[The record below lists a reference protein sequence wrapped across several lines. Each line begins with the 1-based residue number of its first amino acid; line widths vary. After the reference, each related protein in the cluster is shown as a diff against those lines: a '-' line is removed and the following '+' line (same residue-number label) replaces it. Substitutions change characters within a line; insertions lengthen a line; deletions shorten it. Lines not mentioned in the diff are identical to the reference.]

1 MELKS
6 VYLLKNIKKA
16 CKDVKN
22 KFEKINWT
30 CYFFDF
36 ALNHTLI
43 GMYDLICYNGKIIYI
58 NIRGGELLGSIY
70 FN

>member
-22 KFEKINWT
+22 KFDKINWT
-30 CYFFDF
+30 CYFFDCV
-36 ALNHTLI
+36 LDHTLI
-43 GMYDLICYNGKIIYI
+43 GMYDLIC
-58 NIRGGELLGSIY
+58 L
-70 FN
+70 